1 MALCPHGNYIKNIE
15 DTTSCGLCNA
25 ENYRNRK
32 FKTNETKF
40 LKKQEA
46 KDVLIKEKKEAKRR
60 IPNYEKPTHILK
72 KLAQDKFNAFIR
84 KRDKK
89 ELCIC
94 CKSAKV
100 EQAGHFYSAGH
111 YNHLRFNEDN
121 VHGCCIKCNYFLS
134 GNLGEYRKNLEIKI
148 GKKRLEHLDFLK
160 DSKTSSKNNRF
171 EYLEIIEKYK

>member
-1 MALCPHGNYIKNIE
+1 MICEKHGSYIP
-15 DTTSCGLCNA
+15 DGQHCGMCWN
-25 ENYRNRK
+25 EN
-32 FKTNETKF
+32 KF

-46 KDVLIKEKKEAKRR
+46 KEVLIKEKKEVKKR
-60 IPNYEKPTHILK
+60 IPNYKKPTHILK

-84 KRDKK
+84 NRDKK

-94 CKSAKV
+94 CKSAKP

-121 VHGCCIKCNYFLS
+121 VHGCCLRCNYFLS
-134 GNLGEYRKNLEIKI
+134 GNLGEYRKNLEVKI